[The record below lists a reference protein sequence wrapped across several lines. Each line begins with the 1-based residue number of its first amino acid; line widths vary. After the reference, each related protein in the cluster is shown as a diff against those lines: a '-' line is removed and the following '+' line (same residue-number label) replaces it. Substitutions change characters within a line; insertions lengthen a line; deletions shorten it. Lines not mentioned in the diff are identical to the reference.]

1 MIDKILNSSKLLLTI
16 LFFLITFGFYQYNTL
31 PRESDPDISLPV
43 VYVSLYHKGISPT
56 DSERLLIKPL
66 EKELKNIEGL
76 KKISSSSY
84 QSGGNVVLEFDAG
97 FNSEKALSDTRVKI
111 DLIKNKLP
119 KETDEPRVME
129 VNLSRFP
136 VLAVAIS
143 GEVDERV
150 LFKIA
155 KALKND
161 IESISE
167 VLEVK
172 TLGERERLIEIIVN
186 PRTVENYGLTNKD
199 VLESIAKSNLMIP
212 AGTLSNDK
220 GSFNVQVP
228 SLIESRED
236 LLNIPIKS
244 QSNSFIKLE
253 DVADV
258 RDSFREK
265 VGFARNNGEKAI
277 ILEVS
282 KRTGENIIDV
292 INKIKGVVN
301 ERTKN
306 IPEFI
311 NINFFQDESE
321 KIITQVSD
329 LENNV
334 ILATIIV
341 FIITS
346 FFMGFKS
353 SILVSISIPFS
364 FLLSMIILSFFDVTI
379 NVVVL
384 FSLILSV
391 GILIDGAI
399 IVVEYANRR
408 AYEGISKKKVFIL
421 SAKKMFI
428 PVLASTSTTLAAFFP
443 LIFWPGIAG
452 EFMFFLPVTLLAI
465 LSSSLVMALFF
476 IPVIGKIFG
485 TDKNFNKDQQNNLK
499 LLETGN
505 LNDIKGIQGKYIEV
519 LRYCLDNPKKLITL
533 TFVLLI
539 SIQIFYGKFGKG
551 FEFFPPIEPDY
562 AEVVIHAR
570 GNFSAI
576 EKDKIVN
583 QIEKEIL
590 KNKNIENL
598 YSRSGMVKGDNR
610 DESEDVIGAIKIE
623 FIDWRKRPNANI
635 IIEELKLQ
643 TKQFAGIYIEF
654 IKKQDGPPKDKD
666 IEIEIMNNN
675 ENQLN
680 IDTAFIYQFLKEKKW
695 VKNIDTDLNIPGI
708 EWEISIDRIKADQYG
723 VDIQLIGNAIQMLT
737 HGLKVTEYMPKD
749 SDEEVDIVIKYEKEY
764 RTLDELDKIL
774 VEGKNGP
781 VSLSLFVNR
790 KPVNKTGK
798 IARKNSTRSKSI
810 KFDVTEGTVASNKVL
825 EITEW
830 LKLSKLLKSN
840 VFFTGQEED
849 QNEAKEF
856 LIKAFFIAV
865 FLITI
870 ILIATF
876 NSFYFCLI
884 ILSAIIFSTIGVM
897 IGLIISGKPFGII
910 MSGIGVIAL
919 AGIVVNN
926 NIVLLNTYKT
936 LRMGGEKIKDA
947 ILRTG
952 AQRLRPV
959 MLTTLTTFFGLVP
972 MAIGL
977 NINFLDF
984 EINFGSPSSQWWLQ
998 LSNAIVFGVMF
1009 SFILTLIIT
1018 PCLILI
1024 GEKSKIFKTF

>member
-43 VYVSLYHKGISPT
+43 IYVSLYHKGISPI
-56 DSERLLIKPL
+56 DSERLLVKPL

-76 KKISSSSY
+76 KKITSSSY
-84 QSGGNVVLEFDAG
+84 QSGGNVLLEFDAG

-212 AGTLSNDK
+212 AGTLSNDR

-244 QSNSFIKLE
+244 KSNSFIKLE

-341 FIITS
+341 FIITL

-408 AYEGISKKKVFIL
+408 ANEGISKKKVFIL

-570 GNFSAI
+570 GNFSAL

-590 KNKNIENL
+590 KNKNIKNL

-643 TKQFAGIYIEF
+643 TKQFSGIYIEF

-708 EWEISIDRIKADQYG
+708 EWEISINRIKADQYG

-749 SDEEVDIVIKYEKEY
+749 SDEEVDIVIKYEREY

-810 KFDVTEGTVASNKVL
+810 KFDVTEGTVANNKVL

-830 LKLSKLLKSN
+830 LKLSKQLKSN

-926 NIVLLNTYKT
+926 NIVLLDTYKT